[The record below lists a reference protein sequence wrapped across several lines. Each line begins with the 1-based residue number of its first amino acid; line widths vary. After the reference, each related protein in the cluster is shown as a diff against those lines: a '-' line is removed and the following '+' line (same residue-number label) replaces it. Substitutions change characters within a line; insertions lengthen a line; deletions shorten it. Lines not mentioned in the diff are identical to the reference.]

1 MRAKLAI
8 ALSENDREGVKVA
21 LQGFAPKAK
30 LRLVQTHFGVAER
43 YRVIPLCPADCCPPL
58 SHLRF
63 VSRRMTLLGEVA
75 AELGDSLQA
84 SAKAKEYLAAVASGQ
99 VPEESETAEADEASE
114 ESGEE
119 KQ

>member
-1 MRAKLAI
+1 
-8 ALSENDREGVKVA
+8 
-21 LQGFAPKAK
+21 
-30 LRLVQTHFGVAER
+30 
-43 YRVIPLCPADCCPPL
+43 
-58 SHLRF
+58 
-63 VSRRMTLLGEVA
+63 MTLLGEVA